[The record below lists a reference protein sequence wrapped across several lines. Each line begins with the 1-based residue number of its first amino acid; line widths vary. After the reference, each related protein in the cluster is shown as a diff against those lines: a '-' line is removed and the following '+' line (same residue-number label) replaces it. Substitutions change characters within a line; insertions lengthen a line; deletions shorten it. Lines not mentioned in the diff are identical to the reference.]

1 MNNLMFHKV
10 EVDTAKI
17 EDFIREG
24 FERKLGKENVLDIRL
39 FSYPNEYIAAVTLR
53 KETKEALN
61 IAHELNEIF
70 LDNNLAVGIYTK
82 EATNGSS
89 TPSI

>member
-61 IAHELNEIF
+61 IAHELNGIF

-82 EATNGSS
+82 EAQAEATD
-89 TPSI
+89 

>member
-1 MNNLMFHKV
+1 MNHPIFHK
-10 EVDTAKI
+10 I
-17 EDFIREG
+17 EIDKENIESFIREG
-24 FERKLGKENVLDIRL
+24 FERKLGKDNVLDIRL

-61 IAHELNEIF
+61 IAHELKGIF

-82 EATNGSS
+82 EAINESR
-89 TPSI
+89 

>member
-10 EVDTAKI
+10 EIDKENI
-17 EDFIREG
+17 ENFIKEG
-24 FERKLGKENVLDIRL
+24 FEKKLGKENVLDIRL

-61 IAHELNEIF
+61 IAHELKGIF

-82 EATNGSS
+82 EAQV
-89 TPSI
+89 

>member
-10 EVDTAKI
+10 EIDTAKI

-24 FERKLGKENVLDIRL
+24 FERELGKDNVLDIRL

-61 IAHELNEIF
+61 IAHELKGIF

-82 EATNGSS
+82 EAQVEAA
-89 TPSI
+89 

>member
-1 MNNLMFHKV
+1 MNHPNFYKV
-10 EVDTAKI
+10 EVDKEKI
-17 EDFIREG
+17 ESFIREG
-24 FERKLGKENVLDIRL
+24 FERKLGKDNVLDIRL

-61 IAHELNEIF
+61 IAHELKGIF

-82 EATNGSS
+82 EVTNGSR
-89 TPSI
+89 

>member
-24 FERKLGKENVLDIRL
+24 FERKLGKENVLGIRL

-61 IAHELNEIF
+61 IAHELKGIF

-82 EATNGSS
+82 EAHKS
-89 TPSI
+89 